1 MNEISVQLCFNHDPR
16 NYFAS
21 SSLDVWLLIVP
32 KWHGVLPRCSCKC
45 PNYQMGHFIV
55 NTVNSIKRWCLPL
68 FLLIFLMRLYNL
80 HSYRLQVRVN
90 AIYQAL
96 CIFVV
101 HSFVVFISI
110 IIWRDADLMFIVCYK
125 RALLISDG
133 VNETTRV
140 PRIVPYAC
148 AECAEFWVSDSL
160 WAYLRAMWT
169 VEAASLRCIVHASE
183 WGAAGRGSRA
193 PHATPLIRTAS
204 VVRDARA
211 AVRLTVLRETALS
224 SAYNFAGVKIKPATD
239 GSVSG

>member
-1 MNEISVQLCFNHDPR
+1 MNEISVQLCCNHDPQ

-32 KWHGVLPRCSCKC
+32 KWHVVLPRCSCKC

-101 HSFVVFISI
+101 SAHLDYYLAGCRSNVYCVLQTGITYLGRRQWNDSRAPNRSVCLRWMRWVLSRCGL
-110 IIWRDADLMFIVCYK
+110 IW
-125 RALLISDG
+125 
-133 VNETTRV
+133 
-140 PRIVPYAC
+140 
-148 AECAEFWVSDSL
+148 
-160 WAYLRAMWT
+160 AMWT

-193 PHATPLIRTAS
+193 PHATPLKLIRTAS

-211 AVRLTVLRETALS
+211 AVRLTVFRETALS